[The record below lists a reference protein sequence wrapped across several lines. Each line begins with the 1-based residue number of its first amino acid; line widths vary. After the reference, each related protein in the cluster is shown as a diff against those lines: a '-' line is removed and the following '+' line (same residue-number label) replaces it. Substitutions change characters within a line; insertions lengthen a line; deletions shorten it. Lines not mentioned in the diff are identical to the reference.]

1 MQDGDKQDL
10 IDSLYERMLLDDD
23 EEIVLS
29 DGFEEAL
36 IGVSA
41 SEPKIAIYDFWK
53 AIDCIMKSNENLDFD
68 QALEWLDDFA
78 NAKIETLEQLT
89 PIFVKTL

>member
-1 MQDGDKQDL
+1 MQEEHKQEL
-10 IDSLYERMLLDDD
+10 IDSLYERMLLNDD

-53 AIDCIMKSNENLDFD
+53 AIDCIMKSNNHLTFD
-68 QALEWLDDFA
+68 EALEWLEDFA
-78 NAKIETLEQLT
+78 KAKVDTLESLT